1 MGSGVLSNRR
11 EERIPI
17 HRTIEFTV
25 QRYPNNYVEATALD
39 YCDGGIRLSTD
50 RQLLMGDRITVY
62 WGQRKLMGTVA
73 YCRVEGSR
81 YSVGVKLAG
90 R

>member
-1 MGSGVLSNRR
+1 MSSGVLSNRR

-17 HRTIEFTV
+17 NRAIEFTV
-25 QRYPNNYVEATALD
+25 QRYPNNYVEAMAMD
-39 YCDGGIRLSTD
+39 YSEGGIRLSTD

-62 WGQRKLMGTVA
+62 WGQRKLTGSVA
-73 YCRVEGSR
+73 YCRVEGNR